1 VCQGIV
7 PYSTEHLTKEE
18 IKNRVFH
25 SETKIDDNYGLWIQ
39 GRSIN
44 RYSIN
49 VLKEEYLNY
58 GNWLHRARKFKY
70 FLEDRILIQEIT
82 GGIPPRI
89 SAVNYTGKLFHDPG
103 IISCLNKSELSTKYL
118 LVLINSKLISWFN
131 IMTSP
136 KGNRLTFPKILIG
149 DIRRLPI
156 FECNSKK
163 QQPFIEKADLMLE
176 LNKTLQQQQAKV
188 INMLQRDYG
197 LTKPTKKLDTWYEL
211 TVQDFFKELAK
222 AKIVLSAI
230 QKDEVQ
236 EYFETYQKQAVATKN
251 QITATDKQIDAMVY
265 ELYGL
270 SNEEIEI
277 VENS

>member
-1 VCQGIV
+1 
-7 PYSTEHLTKEE
+7 
-18 IKNRVFH
+18 
-25 SETKIDDNYGLWIQ
+25 
-39 GRSIN
+39 
-44 RYSIN
+44 
-49 VLKEEYLNY
+49 
-58 GNWLHRARKFKY
+58 
-70 FLEDRILIQEIT
+70 
-82 GGIPPRI
+82 
-89 SAVNYTGKLFHDPG
+89 
-103 IISCLNKSELSTKYL
+103 
-118 LVLINSKLISWFN
+118 
-131 IMTSP
+131 
-136 KGNRLTFPKILIG
+136 
-149 DIRRLPI
+149 
-156 FECNSKK
+156 
-163 QQPFIEKADLMLE
+163 
-176 LNKTLQQQQAKV
+176 QQQQAKV

-222 AKIVLSAI
+222 AKIALSAI